1 MQNLLFSA
9 LRPQFILIFFFLA
22 FSTPLLPPLP
32 FLFALFPVL
41 PLFTPCLSLPCVLLR
56 LPLTDNADSDL
67 ELSMVRHQPEG
78 LDQLQAQTQF
88 TRKELQ
94 SLYRGFKNV
103 RQRASQSGV
112 VSQTHQLF
120 FFFKSEKMSFWLWF
134 IIIIIRKVCTAAS
147 SDSNYVFRPHPWSSN
162 KRPTLIFF
170 SDMTGL
176 LNCSISF
183 ASHAL
188 FSTQRHKGFC
198 SGAQCCSIL
207 IQLLSNM
214 ELYCSVL

>member
-1 MQNLLFSA
+1 MQKLLFSA
-9 LRPQFILIFFFLA
+9 PNLFRFFFSCI
-22 FSTPLLPPLP
+22 FNSSPSPLP

-56 LPLTDNADSDL
+56 PPLTDNSDSDL

-112 VSQTHQLF
+112 VSQTHQL
-120 FFFKSEKMSFWLWF
+120 SWVVVFWL
-134 IIIIIRKVCTAAS
+134 
-147 SDSNYVFRPHPWSSN
+147 
-162 KRPTLIFF
+162 
-170 SDMTGL
+170 
-176 LNCSISF
+176 
-183 ASHAL
+183 
-188 FSTQRHKGFC
+188 
-198 SGAQCCSIL
+198 
-207 IQLLSNM
+207 
-214 ELYCSVL
+214 